1 MTDIFLCLFGSQGK
15 SVRQTEENRLAWPLM
30 MGFKKMG
37 TVTVLFFL
45 NPVAFSRPLDL
56 WVTFG
61 FNALPVLVS
70 LKIVPNSQDG
80 RLVCITIIF

>member
-1 MTDIFLCLFGSQGK
+1 MKVGEADRGE
-15 SVRQTEENRLAWPLM
+15 QTCVASDD
-30 MGFKKMG
+30 GVQKMG
-37 TVTVLFFL
+37 TVTVLCFL
-45 NPVAFSRPLDL
+45 NPVAFYRPLDL

-61 FNALPVLVS
+61 FNDLPVLVS